1 MDKKNTRLIL
11 ARHGET
17 EENKLGIMQGNNPGN
32 LSKEGKA
39 QAYQLALSLMN
50 EDVDIIVCSKLK
62 RSYDTAKIIASVLGK
77 DIDFLE
83 ILREKDWGEYTGKSK
98 YEVDW
103 EVIPDGMETNEEL
116 YLRGIRV
123 INEFNNKYHNKNIL
137 AVGHGAI
144 NRAIQAYLQGF
155 NADMISSLKI
165 MDNASF
171 TKYDISNVI

>member
-17 EENKLGIMQGNNPGN
+17 EENRLGIMQGNNPGN
-32 LSKEGKA
+32 LSEEGKA
-39 QAYQLALSLMN
+39 QAQQLAISLMK
-50 EDVDIIVCSKLK
+50 EDVDIILCSKLK

-77 DIDFLE
+77 DIEFLE

-103 EVIPDGMETNEEL
+103 EVIPNGMETNEEL
-116 YLRGIRV
+116 YLRGIEV
-123 INEFNNKYHNKNIL
+123 VKKFKYKYNNKNIL

-155 NADMISSLKI
+155 NADMISRLEI

-171 TKYDISNVI
+171 IKYDL